1 MSKKTPRIKISENVN
16 LLLASFALAFLTWVF
31 AKAGEVEEANLPVPV
46 TAGEV
51 EKDPRYDVKIEPPT
65 MLVRLRYGKDSASYI
80 NSENFR
86 LVVDTGDLRQNLAVD
101 WKTKSLPLTAN
112 NLVANI
118 PRKVEVLKIGTTS
131 SNVDVKMKW
140 HAYPAVVEP
149 DIVNE
154 DRLPE
159 GYQLVTPTRVSPSE
173 IWIAG
178 DPDVIRAMP
187 RDEMTSR
194 IRVATEKINVAE
206 HKQSSL
212 ENVPIKLPPGV
223 EIIQRQSTM
232 AEVNVEVQ
240 EVQTV
245 REVRGVKLDFQ
256 AVAADSVK
264 LQYAE
269 KSASV
274 TVFGPQS
281 LLKQVTPD
289 SFKISLIR
297 PAEELPGTTRDLPIE
312 AHFAANVPEDLRS
325 RVTIRSVDPKIIRVK
340 YLDAHPAGAV
350 LTTQTRSA
358 ASETTR

>member
-1 MSKKTPRIKISENVN
+1 MSKKTPRIKISENLN

-51 EKDPRYDVKIEPPT
+51 EKDPRYEVKLDPPT
-65 MLVRLRYGKDSASYI
+65 MLVRLRYSKDSASYI

-86 LVVDTGDLRQNLAVD
+86 LVVDTGDLRQNLTVD
-101 WKTKSLPLTAN
+101 WKTKSLPLTAD

-118 PRKVEVLKIGTTS
+118 PRKVEVLKIGNQS
-131 SNVDVKMKW
+131 SNVEVRMRW
-140 HAYPAVVEP
+140 HAFPAIVEP
-149 DIVNE
+149 DVVNE

-159 GYQLVTPTRVSPSE
+159 GYQLVSPTRVSPSE

-178 DPDVIRAMP
+178 DPDA
-187 RDEMTSR
+187 
-194 IRVATEKINVAE
+194 KINVAE
-206 HKQSSL
+206 HKQSTL

-223 EIIQRQSTM
+223 EIVQRQSSM
-232 AEVNVEVQ
+232 AEVNVEIQ

-269 KSASV
+269 KSATV

-281 LLKQVTPD
+281 FLKQVTPD

-312 AHFAANVPEDLRS
+312 AHFAATIPEELRS
-325 RVTIRSVDPKIIRVK
+325 RVTIRSVEPKIIRVR
-340 YLDAHPAGAV
+340 YVDAHPAGAT

-358 ASETTR
+358 SVETSR